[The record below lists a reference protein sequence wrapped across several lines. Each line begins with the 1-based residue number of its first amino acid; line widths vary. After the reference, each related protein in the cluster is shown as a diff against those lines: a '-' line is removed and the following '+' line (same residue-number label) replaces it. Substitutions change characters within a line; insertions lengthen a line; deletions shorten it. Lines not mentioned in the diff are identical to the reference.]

1 MAYTEIKQRNE
12 YQYFYRVISVRNNN
26 EIGKKRIYLGLNL
39 EKEELKSKE
48 IKADKELIKI
58 KINKNIEKIK
68 PKILSVLKKYK
79 IKKASIFGSYA
90 RGENK
95 KSSDIDILIEQSK
108 GMGLEFVGLALD
120 LEDALKRKVDLVSY
134 GGIHPLIRKNI
145 LKDKKVILN
154 G

>member
-12 YQYFYRVISVRNNN
+12 NQYFYRVISVRNNN

-58 KINKNIEKIK
+58 KINKNIDKIK